1 MHSLTLY
8 EVAAEYRD
16 MASRLADLDLDDQT
30 IADTLEA
37 EGGALVEKGTN
48 VAFVVRN
55 LEASA
60 EAIKAAEAAMAAR
73 RKAIEN
79 RATRLRAYLLDGMRV
94 AQIQKIDSPY
104 FAIAIRKNPPAVE
117 VFDEAQV
124 PAEYRKEPP
133 PAPPPAPDK
142 KLIAQAIK
150 DGFEVPGCKLVQGE
164 RVDIK

>member
-8 EVAAEYRD
+8 EVAAQYRD
-16 MASRLADLDLDDQT
+16 MATKLADLELDDQT

-60 EAIKAAEAAMAAR
+60 EAIKQAEGAMADR
-73 RKAIEN
+73 RKVIEK
-79 RATRLRAYLLDGMRV
+79 RAARLRAYLLEGMRT
-94 AQIQKIDSPY
+94 AGIQKIESPY
-104 FAIAIRKNPPAVE
+104 FAISIKKNPPSVD

-124 PAEYRKEPP
+124 PADYMKEPP
-133 PAPPPAPDK
+133 PTPPPAPDK

-150 DGFEVPGCKLVQGE
+150 DGFDVPGCRLVQGE